1 MRTCLDAAIV
11 GVDFSGWSDG
21 ANPLQGF
28 DCARGIVVN
37 MLDMVGS
44 GVLMR
49 WACEDLEV
57 GVISTGIGVTRGR
70 WMEGPLRRR

>member
-1 MRTCLDAAIV
+1 MIDRVIVVRACLDAAIV

-28 DCARGIVVN
+28 DCGRGIVVN
-37 MLDMVGS
+37 MLEVVDS

-49 WACEDLEV
+49 RAREDLEV
-57 GVISTGIGVTRGR
+57 GSISTGIGV
-70 WMEGPLRRR
+70 RRDR